1 MLSCVHL
8 CVGLQEYFESK
19 KICDYLFNPSWNR
32 IWQQRMNPIKVMNEI
47 YNVDVFKVIIKPN
60 IISGD
65 SV

>member
-1 MLSCVHL
+1 
-8 CVGLQEYFESK
+8 
-19 KICDYLFNPSWNR
+19 
-32 IWQQRMNPIKVMNEI
+32 MNPIKVMNEI